1 MSSFTCKKYSN
12 TLFYIS
18 VLCCDETSGENMYK
32 IMLLSFVVGCF
43 VFWRVILPIKR
54 WWKWIA
60 AFPLGLAALKF
71 PIIRL
76 IGGPNL
82 FAPAIPGWVIL
93 TGGWLYAA
101 MIVFFFGLLL
111 HELIRGPV
119 LVKKSESFRKK
130 WDSCAHCVLLVF
142 TVIFVSIGV
151 YNAIP
156 VPRVINYKV
165 KIKNL
170 PKEASGLRIA
180 VLADLHADWLT
191 GKKRISG
198 MVQRAMEQ
206 KADII
211 AIVGDFVDG
220 KVERIAEEVS
230 PLGELKAKY
239 GVYGVPGN
247 HEYYSKY
254 LPWKKEFERRG
265 ITMLDNKNVVL
276 PCNIAVAGVTDR
288 AARKYELPLPDVKK
302 AVAGIDESMPVILL
316 AHRPELALEAAEN
329 RVALQVS
336 GHTHGGMAPILKYFV
351 ARANYGFVSG
361 RYKVK
366 DTTLIVS
373 NGSGIWNGFPV
384 RIGVPAEIVVIT
396 LE

>member
-1 MSSFTCKKYSN
+1 
-12 TLFYIS
+12 
-18 VLCCDETSGENMYK
+18 MYK

-43 VFWRVILPIKR
+43 IFWRVILPIKG
-54 WWKWIA
+54 WWKWLA
-60 AFPLGLAALKF
+60 ALPLVLAALKF
-71 PIIRL
+71 PVIRL
-76 IGGPNL
+76 IGGPDL
-82 FAPAIPGWVIL
+82 FAPRIPGWVIL
-93 TGGWLYAA
+93 GSGWLYAA
-101 MIVFFFGLLL
+101 MVVFFLGLLL
-111 HELIRGPV
+111 YELIRGP
-119 LVKKSESFRKK
+119 LLAKKSTEFRRKC
-130 WDSCAHCVLLVF
+130 DCYGHIILLLFAVVF
-142 TVIFVSIGV
+142 VTVGV

-156 VPRVINYKV
+156 VPRIINYKV

-180 VLADLHADWLT
+180 VLADLHADSLT

-198 MVQRAMEQ
+198 MVRRTMEQ
-206 KADII
+206 NADIV

-220 KVERIAEEVS
+220 KVEQIAESIS
-230 PLGELKAKY
+230 PLRELKARY
-239 GVYGVPGN
+239 GVYGVAGN
-247 HEYYSKY
+247 HEYYSDY
-254 LPWKKEFERRG
+254 LPWKKEFERLG
-265 ITMLDNKNVVL
+265 IVMLDNRNIVL

-288 AARKYELPLPDVKK
+288 AAKKYELPMPDVSK
-302 AVAGIDESMPVILL
+302 AVDGIDETMPIILF
-316 AHRPELALEAAEN
+316 AHRPDLALSASEN

-336 GHTHGGMAPILKYFV
+336 GHTHGGMAPILKYLV
-351 ARANYGFVSG
+351 ARSNKGFVSG